1 MKRFLLTIILISGAS
16 VAMAEIQTRE
26 ITYSG
31 GGAEMKGF
39 LAWDDSIE
47 GERPGILVVHEWWG
61 HNDYPRMRA
70 RMLAELG
77 YTALSLDM
85 YGEGQTADHPKDAN
99 TFMSAVTQN
108 MDAGRERFNAALE
121 LLKNHETVN
130 AEKTGAIGYC
140 FGGGVVLHMARM
152 GADLDI
158 VASFHGS
165 LGLAKAPGPDTI
177 NTRVLAYNGA
187 ADPLVSADAISAFK
201 AEMESVG
208 ADYDFIQFEGAI
220 HGFTNPAAT
229 ENGEKFN
236 LPLKYDVMADKAS
249 WAHLQTELEAAFKD

>member
-1 MKRFLLTIILISGAS
+1 MMILVSGAS
-16 VAMAEIQTRE
+16 AVMAEIQTKE

-31 GGAEMKGF
+31 GGADMQGF
-39 LAWDDSIE
+39 LAWDDAIE

-61 HNDYPRMRA
+61 HNDYPRARA

-85 YGEGQTADHPKDAN
+85 YGDGKTADHPKDAS
-99 TFMSAVTQN
+99 TFMSAVIQN
-108 MDAGRERFNAALE
+108 MEAGRERFNAAHE
-121 LLKNHETVN
+121 LLKNHETVDGS
-130 AEKTGAIGYC
+130 KTGAIGYC

-152 GADLDI
+152 GADLDV

-177 NTRVLAYNGA
+177 DTRVVAYNGE
-187 ADPLVSADAISAFK
+187 ADPFVTAEAIEAFK
-201 AEMESVG
+201 AEMDSVG
-208 ADYDFIQFEGAI
+208 ANYELIQFEGAI

-229 ENGEKFN
+229 GNGEKFD
-236 LPLKYDVMADKAS
+236 LPLKYDVVADKAS
-249 WAHLQTELEAAFKD
+249 WAHLQTVLEAAFKD

>member
-1 MKRFLLTIILISGAS
+1 MKHLLIAIILISGANL
-16 VAMAEIQTRE
+16 AMAEIQTKE

-31 GGAEMKGF
+31 GGAEMKGY

-47 GERPGILVVHEWWG
+47 GERPGVLVVHEWWG

-85 YGEGQTADHPKDAN
+85 YGDGKTADHPKDAQS
-99 TFMSAVTQN
+99 FMGAVVKN
-108 MDAGRERFNAALE
+108 MDAGRERFNVAHE
-121 LLKNHETVN
+121 LLKNHETVD
-130 AEKTGAIGYC
+130 ASRTGAIGYC

-152 GADLDI
+152 GADLDV

-165 LGLAKAPGPDTI
+165 LGLAKAPGPPTI
-177 NTRVLAYNGA
+177 DTRVVAYNGK
-187 ADPLVSADAISAFK
+187 ADPFVTADAIAAFE
-201 AEMESVG
+201 AEMNSVG
-208 ADYDFIQFEGAI
+208 ANFDLIQYEGAV

-229 ENGEKFN
+229 ENGEKFGM
-236 LPLKYDVMADKAS
+236 PLKYDLVADKAS
-249 WAHLQTELEAAFKD
+249 WAHLQLVLEAAFME